1 MTYQKITIP
10 LDHGNRNMKTAEEV
24 FTSGLVESDLK
35 PVLGEY
41 LEYNGKYYSLTGER
55 IPYMRDKTLDDRFF
69 ILTLFGIGKEL
80 ERRTQPQKDTIYQVE
95 LPVGLPPKHYGALF
109 EKFGQYFVRPG
120 VQRFTFNKRE
130 YLVQITK
137 AAVFPQDY
145 AAAMTIYPQIAAY
158 NRVVTVDIGGFTLDY
173 LLLREGRPDL
183 SVCDSLE
190 KGVITLYNRIISRVS
205 SDFDMLLEDTDI
217 DTIILGKNSDY
228 NDSVIRLVKQMTKQ
242 YVDDFLGALRERG
255 IDLKTGCI
263 VFIGGGAKLLRE
275 YLENTDKIGKCVF
288 VEDICANAKGY
299 EILYQVAEFL
309 NSLER
314 EKAQYIVKAVL
325 TYRTLEEKG
334 EVPQTGGAVSYDY
347 ETIKSI
353 VLQIMREQGEEG
365 KITAMQPGMAP
376 THQQSEAEP
385 EELVMEADPLVG
397 FDDSAMD
404 GIMASLAAFQNNM

>member
-10 LDHGNRNMKTAEEV
+10 LNHGNRNMKTAEEV
-24 FTSGLVESDLK
+24 FTSDLVESDLK

-228 NDSVIRLVKQMTKQ
+228 SDSVIRLVKQMTKQ

-353 VLQIMREQGEEG
+353 VLQIMREQGADG
-365 KITAMQPGMAP
+365 KIPAVQPETASLQPETEPKKQITEEDPLIGFDESAMQ
-376 THQQSEAEP
+376 
-385 EELVMEADPLVG
+385 
-397 FDDSAMD
+397 
-404 GIMASLAAFQNNM
+404 GIMASLSAFQNHQ

>member
-41 LEYNGKYYSLTGER
+41 LQYNGKYYSLTGER

-205 SDFDMLLEDTDI
+205 SDFDMLLEDKDI

-228 NDSVIRLVKQMTKQ
+228 SDSVIRLVKQMTKQ

-353 VLQIMREQGEEG
+353 VLQIMREQGTDG
-365 KITAMQPGMAP
+365 KIPAVQPETA
-376 THQQSEAEP
+376 SLSLEAEP
-385 EELVMEADPLVG
+385 KEQITEEDSLIG
-397 FDDSAMD
+397 FDESAMQ
-404 GIMASLAAFQNNM
+404 GIMASLSAFQNQN